1 MKRAPQILGSAIA
14 LFTFIADQA
23 VKAAL
28 LYGAGFVNCAPCR
41 GPSEICTSCSPVEVT
56 GFLDL
61 VMVWNF
67 GVSFGLFQG
76 ESALWSALLI
86 AFALGVS
93 AWLSLWLWR
102 TNSRLLGAALG
113 LVIGGALGNALDR
126 VFYGAVADFFD
137 FHLFGYHWYVF
148 NVADAAI
155 VVGVAL
161 LALDLL
167 VLTRGEETAKEP
179 GSPRTGTG

>member
-1 MKRAPQILGSAIA
+1 MKRAPQILGLAVA
-14 LFTFIADQA
+14 LVTFLADQA

-41 GPSEICTSCSPVEVT
+41 GASEICISCAPLEVT

-76 ESALWSALLI
+76 ESAVWSAILI

-93 AWLSLWLWR
+93 AWLAFWLWR
-102 TNSRLLGAALG
+102 ANSRLLGAALG

-167 VLTRGEETAKEP
+167 VLKREGDTAKEP
-179 GSPRTGTG
+179 RSPRT